1 LSSYFYETRE
11 EERQRAT
18 GKTSKV
24 VIISAMR
31 KLLNRVCSVT
41 IHREHFRS
49 AIARDDFGN
58 GREFALDGPHG
69 LAEGTPPMRVC
80 VGAEPRERR
89 GWDGAAC
96 EVYGA
101 RVERLTAKALR
112 QM

>member
-69 LAEGTPPMRVC
+69 LAEGTPHMNP
-80 VGAEPRERR
+80 PRKCEVAIVD
-89 GWDGAAC
+89 DGASVAATYAAYC
-96 EVYGA
+96 WSF
-101 RVERLTAKALR
+101 
-112 QM
+112 